1 MASEMQYDVRFLG
14 MRPAIERAGEFAQYH
29 LSKVALSG
37 ILANWPL
44 SSQWIAKSPGRK
56 ASGQYH
62 PTAISRT
69 RVSAPLREYL
79 ARVGSANGMVVL
91 YHGVGRDEIGAQALQ
106 MRGLV
111 VRFDPHHPDEEVRR
125 DPAGPFDEVHSHYTL
140 NVVDA
145 AIGHAILAQ
154 IHAVLSDDG
163 VAIITV
169 RRDLDRR
176 QIQGMEGAKKP

>member
-14 MRPAIERAGEFAQYH
+14 PQPAIERAGEFAQYH

-62 PTAISRT
+62 PTAISRS

-79 ARVGSANGMVVL
+79 AGVGSANGMVL

-106 MRGLV
+106 MRGQV
-111 VRFDPHHPDEEVRR
+111 MRYDPHHPDAEVRQH
-125 DPAGPFDEVHSHYTL
+125 PAGPFDEVHSHYTL

-145 AIGHAILAQ
+145 DTGHDILTQ
-154 IHAVLSDDG
+154 IHAVLSDRG
-163 VAIITV
+163 VAVVTV

-176 QIQGMEGAKKP
+176 RDTDNAK

>member
-1 MASEMQYDVRFLG
+1 MASEMMQYNVEFPG
-14 MRPAIERAGEFAQYH
+14 IRPAIARTCEFAQYH

-62 PTAISRT
+62 PTAISRS

-79 ARVGSANGMVVL
+79 ARVGSANGMVL

-106 MRGLV
+106 MRGQV
-111 VRFDPHHPDEEVRR
+111 MRYDPHHPDAEVRQH
-125 DPAGPFDEVHSHYTL
+125 PAGPFDEVHSHYTL

-145 AIGHAILAQ
+145 DTGHDILTQ
-154 IHAVLSDDG
+154 IHAVLSDRG
-163 VAIITV
+163 VAVVTV
-169 RRDLDRR
+169 RRDLDRVNR
-176 QIQGMEGAKKP
+176 

>member
-1 MASEMQYDVRFLG
+1 MASEISEMQYDVHFVGLQ
-14 MRPAIERAGEFAQYH
+14 PAIERAGEFAQYH

-62 PTAISRT
+62 PTAISRS

-79 ARVGSANGMVVL
+79 ARVGSANGMVL

-106 MRGLV
+106 MRGQV
-111 VRFDPHHPDEEVRR
+111 MRYDPHHPDAEVRQH
-125 DPAGPFDEVHSHYTL
+125 PAGPFDEVHSHYTL

-145 AIGHAILAQ
+145 DTGHDILTQ
-154 IHAVLSDDG
+154 IHAVLSDRG
-163 VAIITV
+163 VAVVTV

-176 QIQGMEGAKKP
+176 RDTDNAK

>member
-1 MASEMQYDVRFLG
+1 MPSEMQYDVRFLAQ
-14 MRPAIERAGEFAQYH
+14 PAIERAGEFAQYH

-62 PTAISRT
+62 PTAISRS

-79 ARVGSANGMVVL
+79 TRVGRANGMVL

-106 MRGLV
+106 MRGQV
-111 VRFDPHHPDEEVRR
+111 MRYDPHHPDAEVRQH
-125 DPAGPFDEVHSHYTL
+125 PAGPFDEVHSHYTL

-145 AIGHAILAQ
+145 DTGHDILTQ
-154 IHAVLSDDG
+154 IHAVLSDRG
-163 VAIITV
+163 VAVVTV

-176 QIQGMEGAKKP
+176 RDTDNAK

>member
-1 MASEMQYDVRFLG
+1 MMQYNVEFPG
-14 MRPAIERAGEFAQYH
+14 IRPAIARTGEFAQYH

-44 SSQWIAKSPGRK
+44 SSLWTAKSPGRK
-56 ASGQYH
+56 AGGQYH

-79 ARVGSANGMVVL
+79 ARVGSADGMVL

-106 MRGLV
+106 MRGQV
-111 VRFDPHHPDEEVRR
+111 SRYDPHHPDAEVRQH
-125 DPAGPFDEVHSHYTL
+125 PAGPFEEVHSHYTL
-140 NVVDA
+140 NVVDDVA
-145 AIGHAILAQ
+145 GHDILAQ

-169 RRDLDRR
+169 RRDLDRVNR
-176 QIQGMEGAKKP
+176 